1 MSKKTLVI
9 FKLTAMKTS
18 RFIFA
23 LAAASIAFASCSK
36 ESSTVQN
43 NDEKTVNFVAES
55 IDTKTAFGA
64 KDTDG
69 YPTLWTENDSKVKVS
84 LNFETA
90 KDVTVTPSQD
100 FKTASF
106 AGSFTDD
113 KPSYT
118 FLSLSPSSAFVAVS
132 KEYSSFTIL
141 FPTAQTPSATSVDE
155 SAQILVAKSS
165 TFSTL
170 PSNVAFTYS
179 HVTAYGKMSLSNL
192 NLSGA
197 DITSIS
203 LTAAENWAGR
213 WFYYFDKPIE
223 ANSASGTITINTSSA
238 SDIWFACAPVDL
250 SGKKIALAV
259 NTTAGVFEK
268 EIIWPAGKPFTS
280 GKVYKFAVDMSGISP
295 SGTKTYSKV
304 TSKSEIT
311 LDSELIVV
319 ADDYDFALSTT
330 QNGNNRGNAGVD
342 KSEDKATIQN
352 PGPDVQVFTAKAG
365 SKNNTL
371 AFYTGSG
378 YIFAASSSSNYLRTQ
393 DNLDDNASFTLSI
406 SGGVALL
413 TAQGEY
419 TRNVIQYNDVN
430 GIFSC
435 YGSAS
440 QKKVSIYKLDGSG
453 TQTPIF
459 QAVPKH
465 TVSLGSHDNGTI
477 TATVG
482 GNEITSWPASLE
494 EGTEISITA
503 TPDTGYDFSSW
514 SITGASAASSSATTT
529 VTVGTSDITIG
540 ASFTQQGQG
549 GKETC
554 LDMTTKSV
562 SCNAYNT
569 STTYGDWKIVNG
581 ANNNK
586 QWPYFK
592 MGGKK
597 EIISSYNPCY
607 IYNTEAISHSVKKI
621 TVHLPSGS
629 LSKSGMS
636 VNSWGVYVYS
646 DKNLKNEV
654 DYVAGGTITKNEGTF
669 TFTPS
674 DEKTWNANYY
684 YKISWNLANTTST
697 NGIICVD
704 KITLS
709 EEN

>member
-1 MSKKTLVI
+1 
-9 FKLTAMKTS
+9 MKTS

-36 ESSTVQN
+36 ESATIQN

-69 YPTLWTENDSKVKVS
+69 YPTLWTKNDSKVKVS
-84 LNFETA
+84 LNFANT
-90 KDVTVTPSQD
+90 KDVTVTPSLD

-113 KPSYT
+113 KSGSFT
-118 FLSLSPSSAFVAVS
+118 FLSLSPSSAFVSVS

-141 FPTAQTPSATSVDE
+141 IPTAQTPSATSVDE

-170 PSNVAFTYS
+170 PSKVAFTYS

-250 SGKKIALAV
+250 SGKKIAIAV

-268 EIIWPAGKPFTS
+268 EITWPAGKPFTS

-311 LDSELIVV
+311 LDSKLIVV
-319 ADDYDFALSTT
+319 ADDYDYALSTT

-342 KSEDKATIQN
+342 KSKDKATIQN

-393 DNLDDNASFTLSI
+393 DKLDGNASFSLSI

-413 TAQGEY
+413 TAQGEN
-419 TRNVIQYNDVN
+419 TRNVIQYNDGS

-459 QAVPKH
+459 QAVPEH
-465 TVSLGSHDNGTI
+465 NFTIGVCQNGAV
-477 TATVG
+477 TAKVG
-482 GNEITSWPASLE
+482 DVDLTSGEKVE
-494 EGTEISITA
+494 EGTEITLTA
-503 TPDTGYDFSSW
+503 SPASGYKFASW
-514 SITGASAASSSATTT
+514 SISGATAATPGNASTKI
-529 VTVGTSDITIG
+529 TVGTQDITVSALFEEQSDGETTVDIIAAAKLK
-540 ASFTQQGQG
+540 ASVTLNDSNKQYKMGDSG
-549 GKETC
+549 ILLTG
-554 LDMTTKSV
+554 TKGTS
-562 SCNAYNT
+562 NFPALNYN
-569 STTYGDWKIVNG
+569 STYGVDLRFYKG
-581 ANNNK
+581 T
-586 QWPYFK
+586 
-592 MGGKK
+592 
-597 EIISSYNPCY
+597 SC
-607 IYNTEAISHSVKKI
+607 SVKFETANK
-621 TVHLPSGS
+621 
-629 LSKSGMS
+629 
-636 VNSWGVYVYS
+636 
-646 DKNLKNEV
+646 E
-654 DYVAGGTITKNEGTF
+654 TITKIEFMKDSSTASSLGTSF
-669 TFTPS
+669 SADSGTLKDNVWTGESSSVTIKYNSNSNFKEQMYIIKVT
-674 DEKTWNANYY
+674 Y
-684 YKISWNLANTTST
+684 LAN
-697 NGIICVD
+697 
-704 KITLS
+704 
-709 EEN
+709 